1 YYPPSPGN
9 DSLMTRRFACTTQF
23 PLLTCLLAVWLA
35 ASAIAEDWPQFRG
48 TNGAGISSSAD
59 VPVDFGPD
67 KGVAW
72 KVRVPAG
79 KSSPVLSSRRIYLTG
94 YEGSSRLVVC

>member
-1 YYPPSPGN
+1 MPS
-9 DSLMTRRFACTTQF
+9 
-23 PLLTCLLAVWLA
+23 
-35 ASAIAEDWPQFRG
+35 
-48 TNGAGISSSAD
+48 D

-94 YEGSSRLVVC
+94 I